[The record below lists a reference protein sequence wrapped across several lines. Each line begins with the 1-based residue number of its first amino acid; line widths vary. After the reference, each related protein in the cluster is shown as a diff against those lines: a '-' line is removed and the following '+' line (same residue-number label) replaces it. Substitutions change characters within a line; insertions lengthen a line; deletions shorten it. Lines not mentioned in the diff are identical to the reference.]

1 MRRESQGNVKLI
13 LLHSAVS
20 IFFHNWVEWMSN
32 IMYPSTQGNG
42 KSYSNYLTHNEP
54 LIICGDFLL
63 LFLPILFQPAGPGR
77 WWWWCES
84 EEMRGKEIILSPPL
98 RQYEINSQFIANH
111 QGTTIN
117 LSSKPGRYGG
127 RKKSKLEWGKL
138 LFILRIWFN
147 WKNFLFLLLWGRP
160 ATMNEY
166 FFAGISNYV
175 VAISE
180 NRLHVLAIWWQQNEE
195 DGWSKASWRLRAIPP
210 LILLRN
216 YSSIHI
222 KF

>member
-117 LSSKPGRYGG
+117 LSSKPGRYGS
-127 RKKSKLEWGKL
+127 RKKA
-138 LFILRIWFN
+138 N
-147 WKNFLFLLLWGRP
+147 W
-160 ATMNEY
+160 
-166 FFAGISNYV
+166 
-175 VAISE
+175 
-180 NRLHVLAIWWQQNEE
+180 NEE
-195 DGWSKASWRLRAIPP
+195 
-210 LILLRN
+210 N
-216 YSSIHI
+216 FYSSFAFDLTGKTFCFCYCEGVLPRWTNIFLPESQI
-222 KF
+222 MWLR